1 MKRILAITS
10 LIILFGSLP
19 LQAAPVSISK
29 AMDIASKV
37 FAAQSTRKAANSAL
51 KMIWDGEDIATKATQ
66 PAFFVIARDG
76 GGFVI
81 VAGDDNVP
89 PILAISDRN
98 EFKVEGMPENVK
110 WWMDRMKASVR
121 SAKVPSPEA
130 RAQWAK
136 FAGTKAG
143 AAITGTV
150 TVISEHL
157 TPEWDQ
163 LGTLKGRP
171 VYNSKCPVVDG
182 KYTLTGCGATAVAEL
197 MTTLSG
203 IYPAEMPT
211 HGEGTVAPYEPEE
224 GCVSASTP
232 EHPYVLGADF
242 DWAGLRSLT
251 GKEAIL
257 KALENGQ
264 DDLVDNMDQ
273 LLADVGAA
281 LNSHY
286 SVDYGTASD
295 EAGIIGGM
303 VKYFGFNKRAYSSL
317 ASDHTAHQW
326 AEKLKG
332 ELALRP
338 LFYFGFTEDGTSG
351 HAFVLDAYGQYEGA
365 DVFHVNFGWDGDC
378 NGYYYEGNFDSD
390 GNPDFNVSWGCGAF
404 FDFYPAPESNW
415 PKVVRLIPENGDG
428 FRYSG
433 NAPAAKEDQVL
444 LNEVCFKNEG
454 EEPYV
459 GKMRVAVVN
468 TKGTVMQ
475 VFDEWEFTSGNP
487 LEVSGFIFYSCS
499 ASDNVFMAYDFALGD
514 KIILQY
520 TTDDRNEVWEKVTGK
535 PRPDSFIDELP
546 LIPLAFIRTEDSYKV
561 GDWFEFALMNHDQI
575 YAGTKWTFTDPDGKA
590 VTIDQSEREFQLT
603 KKGIWM
609 IEAAVAPEAGAGPVK
624 VITAYISVSE

>member
-1 MKRILAITS
+1 MKRILS
-10 LIILFGSLP
+10 ILLFILCTLS
-19 LQAAPVSISK
+19 LQAAPVSPDR
-29 AMDIASKV
+29 ALDIAKKI
-37 FAAQSTRKAANSAL
+37 FAAQPATKAGGGAL
-51 KMIWDGEDIATKATQ
+51 RIVWDGEEVATKAAVQ
-66 PAFFVIARDG
+66 PAFYVVARDG

-81 VAGDDNVP
+81 VAGDDNVR

-110 WWMDRMKASVR
+110 WWMDRMKAFVR
-121 SAKVPSPEA
+121 SAKVPSSEA

-143 AAITGTV
+143 SAITGTV

-163 LGTLKGRP
+163 YGTLSGRP
-171 VYNSKCPVVDG
+171 VYNSKCPVIDG
-182 KYTLTGCGATAVAEL
+182 EYTLTGCGATAVAEL

-203 IYPAEMPT
+203 IYPSETPM

-232 EHPYVLGADF
+232 EHPYVLGADY

-257 KALENGQ
+257 KALESGQ

-281 LNSHY
+281 INSHY
-286 SVDYGTASD
+286 SSAYGTASEVD
-295 EAGIIGGM
+295 GIIDGM
-303 VKYFGFNKRAYSSL
+303 VKYFGFNKRTYMSL
-317 ASDHTAHQW
+317 VSDHTTHQW

-332 ELALRP
+332 ELDVRP
-338 LFYFGFTEDGTSG
+338 LFYFGFTEDMTSG

-365 DVFHVNFGWDGDC
+365 DVFHVNFGWNGYC
-378 NGYYYEGNFDSD
+378 NGYYYEGNLDSD
-390 GNPDFNVSWGCGAF
+390 GNPDFNFSWSCGAF
-404 FDFYPAPESNW
+404 FDFYPAPESTW
-415 PKVVRLIPENGDG
+415 PKVIRLIPEKGDG
-428 FRYSG
+428 FSYVGS
-433 NAPAAKEDQVL
+433 APAAKGDQVL
-444 LNEVCFKNEG
+444 LNDICFRNEG
-454 EEPYV
+454 KEPYV
-459 GKMRVAVVN
+459 GKVRVVVVD
-468 TKGTVMQ
+468 TKGEVMQ
-475 VFDEWEFTSGNP
+475 VFDFWEFTSDHP
-487 LEVSGFIFYSCS
+487 LAVKDSMHYDCPV
-499 ASDNVFMAYDFALGD
+499 SDNVFMAYDFALGD

-561 GDWFEFALMNHDQI
+561 GDWFDLRLMNHDRI
-575 YAGTKWTFTDPDGKA
+575 YADTKWTFTDPDGKA
-590 VTIDQSEREFQLT
+590 VTIEQSEREFQLT

-609 IEAAVAPEAGAGPVK
+609 IEAAIAPEPGTDPVK
-624 VITAYISVSE
+624 TLTTYIEVK

>member
-1 MKRILAITS
+1 MKARVFTFLLVL
-10 LIILFGSLP
+10 LIFGGSLS
-19 LQAAPVSISK
+19 AAPVSSSR
-29 AMDIASKV
+29 ALDIAKKI
-37 FAAQSTRKAANSAL
+37 FAVQPATKSGGGSLR
-51 KMIWDGEDIATKATQ
+51 IVWDGEEVATKAAQ
-66 PAFFVIARDG
+66 PAFYVIARDG

-81 VAGDDNVP
+81 IAGDDNVP
-89 PILAISDRN
+89 PVLAISDRS
-98 EFKVEGMPENVK
+98 EFKVEGMPENVR
-110 WWMDRMKASVR
+110 WWMSRMKVFVR
-121 SAKVPSPEA
+121 SAKVQSPEA

-143 AAITGTV
+143 SAITGTV

-163 LGTLKGRP
+163 CGTLSGRP

-182 KYTLTGCGATAVAEL
+182 EYTLTGCGATAVCEL

-203 IYPAEMPT
+203 IYPAETPT
-211 HGEGTVAPYEPEE
+211 HGEGTVAPYEPIE

-232 EHPYVLGADF
+232 EHPYVLGTPY
-242 DWAGLRSLT
+242 DWAGLRSLA
-251 GKEAIL
+251 GKEAIE
-257 KALENGQ
+257 KAIQEGRT
-264 DDLVDNMDQ
+264 DLVDNMDQ
-273 LLADVGAA
+273 LMADVGAA
-281 LNSHY
+281 INSHY
-286 SVDYGTASD
+286 SVADGTATD

-303 VKYFGFNKRAYSSL
+303 VKYFGFNKRAYRSI
-317 ASDHTAHQW
+317 ASDHTPRQW
-326 AEKLKG
+326 SEKLKG

-338 LFYFGFTEDGTSG
+338 LFYFGFTEDMTSG

-365 DVFHVNFGWDGDC
+365 DVFHVNFGWSGIC
-378 NGYYYEGNFDSD
+378 NGYFYEGNYDCD
-390 GNPDFNVSWGCGAF
+390 GSPDFNFSWMCGAF

-415 PKVVRLIPENGDG
+415 PKVVRLIPENGYG

-459 GKMRVAVVN
+459 GKMRVVVVN

-487 LEVSGFIFYSCS
+487 LAVSGSMFYGCS

-561 GDWFEFALMNHDQI
+561 GDWFDFALMNHDQI
-575 YAGTKWTFTDPDGKA
+575 YAGTKWTFTDPDGKT

-603 KKGIWM
+603 KKGAWM
-609 IEAAVAPEAGAGPVK
+609 IEAAVAPEVGADPVK
-624 VITAYISVSE
+624 TLTTYVEVK